1 MWCITKSLFFCH
13 IDLKP
18 LGFGGSQNGTICAGS
33 PKDSSSH
40 WGSSPHG
47 FIIRVG
53 YSRFHWNI
61 ASLLFT
67 WPFESFQGH
76 QVDYI
81 KLIISPIT
89 SRYYITKTPSYIIF
103 LLPIYHFL
111 LYANTK
117 MSFLFGHFSGCM
129 WSIPFTLGFI
139 PPWIYHKSRVLPIP
153 LEYCKPPVHMAV
165 WIVSRASSWLYQVD
179 YISDHIQVLHHQ
191 NPQLHYF
198 SSAYISFFTIC
209 KYKDVLFVWAFL
221 RLHVIHPPGY
231 NRRPMG
237 TGSATEPRSDA
248 TRWNSAAW
256 SKRLRPRNRGAQ
268 RKRGVW

>member
-1 MWCITKSLFFCH
+1 MWCINQFFFCH

-18 LGFGGSQNGTICAGS
+18 LGLGGSQNGTLCAGS

-61 ASLLFT
+61 TSLLFT

-81 KLIISPIT
+81 KLILSPIT
-89 SRYYITKTPSYIIF
+89 SRYYITKTTSYMIF
-103 LLPIYHFL
+103 SC
-111 LYANTK
+111 LY
-117 MSFLFGHFSGCM
+117 FFIFS
-129 WSIPFTLGFI
+129 
-139 PPWIYHKSRVLPIP
+139 
-153 LEYCKPPVHMAV
+153 
-165 WIVSRASSWLYQVD
+165 
-179 YISDHIQVLHHQ
+179 
-191 NPQLHYF
+191 
-198 SSAYISFFTIC
+198 IC
-209 KYKDVLFVWAFL
+209 KYKDVLFVWACL
-221 RLHVIHPPGY
+221 RLHVIHAPGY

-248 TRWNSAAW
+248 TR
-256 SKRLRPRNRGAQ
+256 
-268 RKRGVW
+268 